1 MKKNIDL
8 NKTRIYSDFVFDFL
22 NGNKALKKFY
32 NSSFDV
38 KNFKK
43 QLEMKKS
50 FSSSKRNVLVNELLS
65 QYSDIKD
72 KKALKNIS
80 LLSKE
85 STFTITTGHQLNIL
99 TGPIFFIYKIISVI
113 NMCVK
118 LKREYPKKNFI
129 PVFWLASEDHDFEEI
144 SEVYFRDKKINYLT
158 KLNGSVGRMN
168 LDEFSVFLD
177 QIFSFFPTNHLA
189 KKIKKIIKSA
199 YKNEFTLAKATRN
212 LVHQLFGDKGLIIID
227 PDSHNLKK
235 VFASYMEDE
244 LINNTC
250 QEFVNKTVK
259 SIKEVYSEKY
269 IPQVNP
275 REINLFHLN
284 VNSRQRIIKKGL
296 KYILSDKNV
305 SQQEMLNELDKR
317 PENFSPNILMR
328 PLYQEVILPNLC
340 YIGGP
345 SEMSYWLQLKSFFD
359 YHGVVFPIINPR
371 ASVLLLTQKTR
382 RKINK
387 YLINE
392 NEIFLKKNEFINL
405 NIKKHS
411 EIDINLNH
419 LKDALKKQFK
429 VLDGIVKITDSSFLG
444 AVNAQKKKQF
454 NGIDKLEK
462 RLLKAQKRKM
472 SSIENDLIHIYKE
485 INPDNIFQERK
496 INFIDFYLHY
506 GNTFFEDLLSNIDLF
521 KKKFLVLDL
530 K

>member
-1 MKKNIDL
+1 MKKRIDL
-8 NKTRIYSDFVFDFL
+8 KKTKVYSDFVFDFL
-22 NGNKALKKFY
+22 NGNKALKNFY
-32 NSSFDV
+32 NSSFDI

-43 QLEMKKS
+43 QLEIKKS
-50 FSSSKRNVLVNELLS
+50 FSMSKRTALVKELLS

-72 KKALKNIS
+72 KKVLKNIN

-85 STFTITTGHQLNIL
+85 STFTITTGHQLSIL
-99 TGPIFFIYKIISVI
+99 TGPIFFVYKIISVI
-113 NMCVK
+113 NMCVR
-118 LKREYPKKNFI
+118 LKKEYPENNFL

-144 SEVYFRDKKINYLT
+144 SEVYFRDKKINYST
-158 KLNGSVGRMN
+158 KAKGSVGRMKLEDFN
-168 LDEFSVFLD
+168 DFLD
-177 QIFSFFPTNHLA
+177 QIFKFFPTNNLA
-189 KKIKKIIKSA
+189 KRIKKIITTA
-199 YKNEFTLAKATRN
+199 YKDKFTLAGATRS

-227 PDSHNLKK
+227 PDSHDLKK
-235 VFASYMEDE
+235 IFSSYMEDE

-250 QEFVNKTVK
+250 QECVNKTVK

-284 VNSRQRIIKKGL
+284 VNSRERIIRKGS
-296 KYILSDKNV
+296 KYILSDKNLP
-305 SQQEMLNELDKR
+305 QKEMLNELKKR
-317 PENFSPNILMR
+317 PENFSPNVLMR
-328 PLYQEVILPNLC
+328 PLFQEVILPNLC

-345 SEMSYWLQLKSFFD
+345 SEMSYWLQLKNFFD

-371 ASVLLLTQKTR
+371 VSVLLITPKMR

-411 EIDINLNH
+411 KIDINFDF

-429 VLDGIVKITDSSFLG
+429 VLDDIVKITDSSFLG

-472 SSIENDLIHIYKE
+472 SSIENDLKYIHKE

-506 GNTFFEDLLSNIDLF
+506 GDTFFQNLFDNIDLF
-521 KKKFLVLDL
+521 EKKFLVLDL

>member
-22 NGNKALKKFY
+22 NQKKVLKKFY

-43 QLEMKKS
+43 QLAMKKS
-50 FSSSKRNVLVNELLS
+50 FSSSKRNVLVKELLS
-65 QYSDIKD
+65 QYSGIKD
-72 KKALKNIS
+72 KKVLKNIN

-85 STFTITTGHQLNIL
+85 STFTITTGHQLSIL
-99 TGPIFFIYKIISVI
+99 TGPIFFVYKIISVI
-113 NMCVK
+113 NICET
-118 LKREYPKKNFI
+118 LKKKYPKNNFL

-144 SEVYFRDKKINYLT
+144 SEVYFRDKKVNYFT
-158 KLNGSVGRMN
+158 KAKGSVGRMKIED
-168 LDEFSVFLD
+168 LSIFLD
-177 QIFSFFPTNHLA
+177 QIFTFFPANNLA
-189 KKIKKIIKSA
+189 KRIKKIITSA
-199 YKNEFTLAKATRN
+199 YTDKFTLANATRW

-235 VFASYMEDE
+235 MFASYMEDE

-250 QEFVNKTVK
+250 HEFVNKTIK
-259 SIKEVYSEKY
+259 SIKKVYSEKH

-284 VNSRQRIIKKGL
+284 VNSRQRIIRKGS

-305 SQQEMLNELDKR
+305 STQEMLNELNKS
-317 PENFSPNILMR
+317 PENFSPNVLMR

-371 ASVLLLTQKTR
+371 ASVLLLTKKMR

-411 EIDINLNH
+411 EIDINLNY
-419 LKDALKKQFK
+419 LKESLKKQFK
-429 VLDGIVKITDSSFLG
+429 VLDSIVKITDSSFLG
-444 AVNAQKKKQF
+444 AVNAQKKKQL

-472 SSIENDLIHIYKE
+472 SSIENDLKYIHKE

-496 INFIDFYLHY
+496 INFIDFYLQY
-506 GNTFFEDLLSNIDLF
+506 GDTFFQNLFDSIDLF
-521 KKKFLVLDL
+521 EKKFWVLDL

>member
-22 NGNKALKKFY
+22 NENKVLKKFY

-50 FSSSKRNVLVNELLS
+50 FSLSKRNVLVKELLS
-65 QYSDIKD
+65 QYSGIKD
-72 KKALKNIS
+72 KKVLKNIN

-85 STFTITTGHQLNIL
+85 STFTITTGHQLCIL
-99 TGPIFFIYKIISVI
+99 TGPIFFVYKIISVI
-113 NMCVK
+113 NICET
-118 LKREYPKKNFI
+118 LKKKYPKNNFL

-144 SEVYFRDKKINYLT
+144 SEVYFRDKKVNYFT
-158 KLNGSVGRMN
+158 RAKGSVGRMKIED
-168 LDEFSVFLD
+168 LSVFLD
-177 QIFSFFPTNHLA
+177 QIFTFFPANNLA
-189 KKIKKIIKSA
+189 KRIKKIITSA
-199 YKNEFTLAKATRN
+199 YTDKFTLANATRW

-235 VFASYMEDE
+235 MFASYMEDE

-250 QEFVNKTVK
+250 HEFVNKTIK
-259 SIKEVYSEKY
+259 SIKKVYSEKH

-284 VNSRQRIIKKGL
+284 VNSRQRIIRKGS
-296 KYILSDKNV
+296 KSILSDKNV
-305 SQQEMLNELDKR
+305 STQEMLNELNKS
-317 PENFSPNILMR
+317 PENFSPNVLMR

-371 ASVLLLTQKTR
+371 ASVLLLTKKMR

-411 EIDINLNH
+411 EIDINLNY
-419 LKDALKKQFK
+419 LKDALNKQFE

-472 SSIENDLIHIYKE
+472 ISIKNDLIYIYKE
-485 INPDNIFQERK
+485 VNPDNIFQERK

-506 GNTFFEDLLSNIDLF
+506 GDTFLENLFSNIDLF
-521 KKKFLVLDL
+521 EKKFLVLDI